1 MSINPKKEL
10 DSRAELMS
18 KLTCELGRTCT
29 NKEHFFA
36 AKYDLTPAE
45 FRCLRLF
52 KELPSMSIKRIA
64 IQMNLTPGRITHI
77 LTSLEAKNY
86 IVRKV
91 DQKDKRNI
99 IVHLT
104 ESSKPFLKIVNENH
118 IKLHEDI
125 LNNISE
131 EKREFIL
138 ESMEELIKTLKT
150 WTDNTRKDRF

>member
-1 MSINPKKEL
+1 MNITQKNELESPAEVMS
-10 DSRAELMS
+10 R
-18 KLTCELGRTCT
+18 LTCELGRTCT

-52 KELPSMSIKRIA
+52 KNRPSMSIKRIA

-91 DQKDKRNI
+91 DEKDKRNI

-125 LNNISE
+125 LGNIAADR
-131 EKREFIL
+131 REFML
-138 ESMEELIKTLKT
+138 ESMEELIKALKT
-150 WTDNTRKDRF
+150 WTDNTKRR

>member
-1 MSINPKKEL
+1 MNSESKAEIKSPAEIMSE
-10 DSRAELMS
+10 
-18 KLTCELGRTCT
+18 LTCELGRTCT

-36 AKYDLTPAE
+36 AKFDLTPAE

-52 KELPSMSIKRIA
+52 KDCSSMSIKRIA
-64 IQMNLTPGRITHI
+64 VQMNLTPGRITHI

-104 ESSKPFLKIVNENH
+104 KSSKPFLKIVNENH
-118 IKLHEDI
+118 IKLHENI

-131 EKREFIL
+131 NKRVFML
-138 ESMEELIKTLKT
+138 ESMEELIKSLKT
-150 WTDNTRKDRF
+150 WTDNTRRR

>member
-1 MSINPKKEL
+1 MNIQTKAEL
-10 DSRAELMS
+10 ESPAELMS
-18 KLTCELGRTCT
+18 RLTCEMGRTCT

-52 KELPSMSIKRIA
+52 KNRPSMSIKRIA

-86 IVRKV
+86 IIRKV

-125 LNNISE
+125 LSNIVE
-131 EKREFIL
+131 DKRIFIL
-138 ESMEELIKTLKT
+138 ESMAELIKALKT
-150 WTDNTRKDRF
+150 WTDNTKRR

>member
-1 MSINPKKEL
+1 MIIKSKDEL
-10 DSRAELMS
+10 DSPAELMS
-18 KLTCELGRTCT
+18 RLTCELGRTCT

-52 KELPSMSIKRIA
+52 KNRPSMSIKRIA

-77 LTSLEAKNY
+77 LTSLEAKKY
-86 IVRKV
+86 IIRKV

-104 ESSKPFLKIVNENH
+104 ESSQPFLKIVNENH
-118 IKLHEDI
+118 IKLHEEI
-125 LNNISE
+125 LESIPID
-131 EKREFIL
+131 KREFML
-138 ESMEELIKTLKT
+138 ESMQDLIKALKT
-150 WTDNTRKDRF
+150 WTDNTKRR

>member
-1 MSINPKKEL
+1 MNITPKKENESPAEIM
-10 DSRAELMS
+10 SR
-18 KLTCELGRTCT
+18 LTCELGKTCT

-52 KELPSMSIKRIA
+52 KNRPSMSIKRIA

-86 IVRKV
+86 IIRKV
-91 DQKDKRNI
+91 DDKDKRNV

-104 ESSKPFLKIVNENH
+104 ESSKPFLKVVNENH
-118 IKLHEDI
+118 IKLHENI
-125 LNNISE
+125 LGNIAP
-131 EKREFIL
+131 EKREFML
-138 ESMEELIKTLKT
+138 ESMEELIKSLKT
-150 WTDNTRKDRF
+150 WTDNTKRR